1 MPLRFVTSSRVS
13 PDSTKWLLTAAPRT
27 EARHRPVAG
36 REATAVLVELALVP
50 GTTLDV
56 KLK

>member
-1 MPLRFVTSSRVS
+1 MPLRFVASSRVS

-27 EARHRPVAG
+27 EARHCPVAG
-36 REATAVLVELALVP
+36 REATAVLGELALVP
-50 GTTLDV
+50 GTILGI